1 MVLELDEEP
10 RDPLILGRPFLCTA
24 GAIIDVRQGRIDL
37 HLGYIAMK
45 FEMNKLL
52 KKPMIDA
59 HTYSVEDE
67 DQALSPQEGMIE
79 EILTDDPLE
88 LALILAEHEHNITSV
103 DADGYNKMLDC
114 AKSMEKL
121 VAYLSLGEKDESNQ
135 SSTVGAAVP
144 KRTSRTYNST
154 IHGAIGDS
162 LFCGRVIKG

>member
-1 MVLELDEEP
+1 
-10 RDPLILGRPFLCTA
+10 
-24 GAIIDVRQGRIDL
+24 
-37 HLGYIAMK
+37 
-45 FEMNKLL
+45 
-52 KKPMIDA
+52 MIDA
-59 HTYSVEDE
+59 I
-67 DQALSPQEGMIE
+67 QMIPHMRS
-79 EILTDDPLE
+79 LMKGLV
-88 LALILAEHEHNITSV
+88 LGKITG
-103 DADGYNKMLDC
+103 DNGYNKMLDC